1 MANLDNNNEIKRKVR
16 VGIDVGGTNTK
27 AVAIDNSTYQ
37 IIGVGIVPTS
47 HTHELGVSAG
57 VIESFKKCLDENGID
72 PKEVVFIAHST
83 TQATNALLE
92 GDVAKVG
99 IIGTASGLLPGALSK
114 IQGNIKDIVL
124 DKSGKRRIRTAYRY
138 IDKKNFNNES
148 VTEAVNSLRNEG
160 CSVIAASKT
169 FGVDNISEELQIQ
182 EIARSLGIEA
192 TCASEISKLYGLTRR
207 TRTAVINSSILPK
220 MIDTANSTEDAVR
233 KAGITAPLMIMRG
246 DGGVMDIGEMRKRP
260 VLTMLSGPAAS
271 TVGALMYLKVSNG
284 IFFEVGGTSTDIGV
298 IKNGRPMIDYA
309 VVGGQRTMVN
319 SMDVHTGGVAGG
331 SMIRAGGGNIIH
343 VGPRSCHI
351 ANLSYV
357 AFTEPEKISNP
368 RVVQITP
375 IEGDPSDY
383 IAIETD
389 DGSRYALTTTCAA
402 NALGYVKEGDYS
414 YGYPESC
421 KKAFDAL
428 GKFLGMTGEE
438 AALKVLDNAAA
449 TCIEII
455 EELAD
460 KHKIERSQISL
471 VGGGGGAKVLL
482 PRTAEI
488 LGLQYQIA
496 DQAEIISSIGVALAM
511 VRDTIERVIP
521 NPTQEDILKLRQ
533 EATDSVIQ
541 SGATP
546 DSVEIQIEI
555 DTQSQKVR
563 AIATGSTE
571 IATQDLS
578 TLIDEAQ
585 AKRLC
590 AESMGAD
597 EKDVYLVVKNDYY
610 WVFGR
615 KVEDKQEIRIINT
628 KGFIQRQRENALAI
642 TTTIAGV
649 RSTATRLWNEC
660 LTYKSD
666 IILNPDIYLAIGA
679 KIVDFEGLQTL
690 DQLTMLMD
698 SELMIRASNE
708 EAIVIA
714 AKNDM

>member
-1 MANLDNNNEIKRKVR
+1 MANNGDMKKRKVR

-27 AVAIDNSTYQ
+27 AVAIDNETYE

-57 VIESFKKCLDENGID
+57 VIESFRKCLNENGID
-72 PKEVVFIAHST
+72 PEEVVFIAHST

-99 IIGTASGLLPGALSK
+99 VIGVGKGIVSGFLSRL
-114 IQGNIKDIVL
+114 QGNIDDIVL
-124 DKSGKRRIRTAYRY
+124 DKSGKRKITTAYRY
-138 IDKKNFNNES
+138 ISQKEFSREK
-148 VTEAVNSLRNEG
+148 VKQAVQELVDEG
-160 CSVIAASKT
+160 CSVIPASKT
-169 FGVDNISEELQIQ
+169 FGVDNMKEELLIQ
-182 EIARSLGIEA
+182 EVAREMGVEA
-192 TCASEISKLYGLTRR
+192 TCASDISKLYGLTRR

-220 MIDTANSTEDAVR
+220 MISTANSTEDAVR
-233 KAGITAPLMIMRG
+233 KAGIKSHLMIMRG
-246 DGGVMDIGEMRKRP
+246 DGGVMDIEEMRKRP

-271 TVGALMYLKVSNG
+271 TVGALMHLKVSNG

-319 SMDVHTGGVAGG
+319 SIDVHTGGVAGG
-331 SMIRAGGGNIIH
+331 SMIRAGNGRIIH

-351 ANLSYV
+351 ANLAYV
-357 AFTEPEKISNP
+357 AFTSPDKIVNP
-368 RVVQITP
+368 KVVQIAP
-375 IEGDPSDY
+375 IKGDPADY
-383 IAIETD
+383 IAIETA

-421 KKAFDAL
+421 VKAFEAL
-428 GKFLGMTGEE
+428 GKFLNMSWKD
-438 AALKVLDNAAA
+438 AALGVLDNAAA

-455 EELAD
+455 EGLAD

-488 LGLQYQIA
+488 MGLRYQIA
-496 DQAEIISSIGVALAM
+496 DQAEIISSIGVALAL
-511 VRDTIERVIP
+511 VRDTVERVIP
-521 NPTQEDILKLRQ
+521 NPTQEDIMRLRE
-533 EATDSVIQ
+533 EATDAVVR

-555 DTQSQKVR
+555 DTQAQKVR

-571 IATQDLS
+571 IATQDLAQQVDD
-578 TLIDEAQ
+578 DEAR
-585 AKRLC
+585 RLA
-590 AESMGAD
+590 AESIGVAPS
-597 EKDVYLVVKNDYY
+597 EVELVVKNDFF
-610 WVFGR
+610 WVFGH
-615 KVEDKQEIRIINT
+615 KVKDKQEIRVVNK
-628 KGFIQRQRENALAI
+628 KGFIPRQREDGTAVA
-642 TTTIAGV
+642 TTVAGV
-649 RSTATRLWNEC
+649 RSLVTRLWEEY
-660 LTYKSD
+660 LVYKSD
-666 IILNPDIYLAIGA
+666 IILTPDIYLCIGP
-679 KIVDFEGLQTL
+679 KIIDFEGIPGM

-698 SELMIRASNE
+698 SELMLRAGNE
-708 EAIVIA
+708 PVIAIVA
-714 AKNDM
+714 RSHM

>member
-1 MANLDNNNEIKRKVR
+1 MAKVDKKDNKVRKVR

-27 AVAIDNSTYQ
+27 AVAVDNETYE

-47 HTHELGVSAG
+47 HDHELGVSAG
-57 VIESFKKCLDENGID
+57 VIESFRKCLNENGID
-72 PKEVVFIAHST
+72 AKEVVFIAHST

-99 IIGTASGLLPGALSK
+99 IIGVGNNLLPGFLSK

-124 DKSGKRRIRTAYRY
+124 DKSGKRRITTSYRY
-138 IDKKNFNNES
+138 ILQKGFTREKAK
-148 VTEAVNSLRNEG
+148 EAIQSLVDEG
-160 CSVIAASKT
+160 CTVIAASKT
-169 FGVDNISEELQIQ
+169 FGVDDMKEELIIQ
-182 EIARSLGIEA
+182 EVAREMGIEA
-192 TCASEISKLYGLTRR
+192 TCGSDISKLYGLTRR
-207 TRTAVINSSILPK
+207 TRTSVINSSILPK
-220 MIDTANSTEDAVR
+220 MIDTANSTENAVR
-233 KAGITAPLMIMRG
+233 AAGIESPLMIMRG
-246 DGGVMDIGEMRKRP
+246 DGGVMDIEEMRKRP

-331 SMIRAGGGNIIH
+331 SMIRAGNGKIIH

-357 AFTEPEKISNP
+357 AFTDPKKMVNP
-368 RVVQITP
+368 KVVQITP

-383 IAIETD
+383 IAIETE

-421 KKAFDAL
+421 KKAFEAL
-428 GKFLGMTGEE
+428 GKFLNMSWKD
-438 AALKVLDNAAA
+438 AALGVLDNAAA

-455 EELAD
+455 EGLAE
-460 KHKIERSQISL
+460 KYKIERSQISL

-488 LGLQYQIA
+488 MGLQYQIA
-496 DQAEIISSIGVALAM
+496 EQAEVISSIGVALAL
-511 VRDTIERVIP
+511 VRDTVERVIP
-521 NPTQEDILKLRQ
+521 NPTQEDIMKLRE
-533 EATDSVIQ
+533 EATDSVIK
-541 SGATP
+541 SGATA

-578 TLIDEAQ
+578 TLVDEEQ
-585 AKRLC
+585 ARKL
-590 AESMGAD
+590 AADSMGVD
-597 EKDVYLVVKNDYY
+597 KGKVEVIVSNEYF
-610 WVFGR
+610 WVFGH
-615 KVEDKQEIRIINT
+615 KVGDKQEIRVVNK
-628 KGFIQRQRENALAI
+628 KGLIQRQREDGTAVV
-642 TTTIAGV
+642 TTIAGV
-649 RSTATRLWNEC
+649 RSQVSRLWEQL

-666 IILNPDIYLAIGA
+666 IILNPDIYLCIGP
-679 KIVDFEGLQTL
+679 KIVDFEGLQSL

-698 SELMIRASNE
+698 SELMLRASNE
-708 EAIVIA
+708 SVIAIA